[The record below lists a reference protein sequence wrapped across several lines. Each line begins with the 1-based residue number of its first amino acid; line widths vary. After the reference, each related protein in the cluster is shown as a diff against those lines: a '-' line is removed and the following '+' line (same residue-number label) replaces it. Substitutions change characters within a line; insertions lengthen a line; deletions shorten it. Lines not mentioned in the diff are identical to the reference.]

1 MCIDPVTL
9 GAIGTLV
16 SVAGSIASGAQAQA
30 QANAQAKALEQ
41 QAQADNQA
49 AGYEA
54 QRERRQ
60 QELRMANARA
70 QVGASGVA
78 LAGSPTEVLVANA
91 REGEMDIQA
100 IRYGSQLRQNN
111 LYTQAGIAKMQGKQ
125 AMTAGLI
132 NAGSGLVSGLSS
144 LYDPQKSIK
153 FGKSPFSYG
162 GGLY

>member
-9 GAIGTLV
+9 GVIGTMV

-30 QANAQAKALEQ
+30 QAEAQAKAYEQ
-41 QAQADNQA
+41 QAQADSQA

-60 QELRMANARA
+60 QELRAANARA

-78 LAGSPTEVLVANA
+78 MAGSPTEVLVANA
-91 REGEMDIQA
+91 REGELDIQA
-100 IRYGSQLRQNN
+100 IRYGSQIRQNN
-111 LYTQAGIAKMQGKQ
+111 LRTQAEISRMQGKG
-125 AMTAGLI
+125 AMVAGIFEAGAGL
-132 NAGSGLVSGLSS
+132 ATGLSK
-144 LYDPQKSIK
+144 LYDPNKSVK

-162 GGLY
+162 GEFY